1 MLIFAALIV
10 AVDPVAV
17 GVMFLCRVY
26 IWRVGVHVFYN
37 VDSRLLCTCGW
48 GVEEGGNAWGWVL
61 RVSGE
66 KLSKLSD
73 EAEREGRQQRGEF
86 PSKEDKGF
94 RYETC

>member
-1 MLIFAALIV
+1 MCFIMW
-10 AVDPVAV
+10 AV
-17 GVMFLCRVY
+17 GCFVPA
-26 IWRVGVHVFYN
+26 VG
-37 VDSRLLCTCGW
+37 